1 MYSIKQKTI
10 VWRTPIH
17 YEALGEIFAP
27 ARDSILTEPR
37 EMTVGRGED
46 REVMADLFLRLTKTC
61 MEDEMLEL
69 WDPDWELLASYS
81 PNGAFTE

>member
-1 MYSIKQKTI
+1 MYSIKQRTI
-10 VWRTPIH
+10 VWRSGVGPFLV
-17 YEALGEIFAP
+17 EPALQV
-27 ARDSILTEPR
+27 DPR

-46 REVMADLFLRLTKTC
+46 REIMADLFLRLSKTC

-69 WDPDWELLASYS
+69 FDEADWELLASYS